1 MKNENI
7 ISNIPKLE
15 IYAMADIIE
24 SQPERISEIHFHD
37 ELEFLPIYSGRFL
50 CRVDDVDYIAEAG
63 DIVFVNAGVLH
74 ETFGLEEG
82 TRWGLLQFRES
93 NYLNTEIRKIIKY
106 SVKLQNLEGSPV
118 RILKSKEL
126 FDAVDTALRE
136 CTEKNSAYEI
146 MTRSHVLKIIGILY
160 RDGILSNGEEAFNT
174 PAVQKIL
181 PAIMYINQ
189 NYSEDINLDSMSNM
203 LGFDRSY
210 FCRIFKNAMG
220 ATFTEYLN
228 FVRICKAERKLS
240 LTNERIVDISSEVGF
255 ASVSYFNKIFK
266 KYKNC
271 SPTVYRTAKYY
282 NNL

>member
-15 IYAMADIIE
+15 IFAIADIVE
-24 SQPERISEIHFHD
+24 NEPERLSDIHYHD
-37 ELEFLPIYSGRFL
+37 ELEFLPVYQGSLL
-50 CRVDDVDYIAEAG
+50 CKVDDVEYIAKSG
-63 DIVFVNAGVLH
+63 DLIFINAGVLH
-74 ETFGLEEG
+74 ETLSLEEG
-82 TRWGLLQFRES
+82 TKWGLLQFRES

-106 SVKLQNLEGSPV
+106 SVKLQNLDGAQV

-126 FDAVDTALRE
+126 FDAVDTALKE
-136 CTEKNSAYEI
+136 CTNKNSAYEI
-146 MTRSHVLKIIGILY
+146 MTRSHVLKIIAILY

-181 PAIMYINQ
+181 PAILYINQ
-189 NYSEDINLDSMSNM
+189 NYSEDINLDYISQM

-228 FVRICKAERKLS
+228 FVRICKAERRLS
-240 LTNERIVDISSEVGF
+240 STNERIVDISADVGF
-255 ASVSYFNKIFK
+255 TSVSYFNKIFK

-271 SPTVYRTAKYY
+271 SPTTYRTAKYR
-282 NNL
+282 NL